1 VETHLNAALD
11 RAISEW
17 TDVIG
22 AEFVITD
29 PGTLRASE
37 TATFETKHHV
47 PAILRPRTREEV
59 QGCLRIAN
67 QNAIPM
73 YVVSTGFNWGYGSR
87 VPVTDQC
94 VVMELRRMNRILDY
108 SEELA
113 YITVEPGVTQRQV
126 LDFLQQ
132 NGSKLW
138 IDATGSTPECSLIG
152 NTMERG
158 FGHTP
163 YGDHFANSCGLE
175 VVLPNGDVVE
185 TGFSRFPNAQAAS
198 VYRWGVGPTIDGLF
212 SQSNL
217 GIVTRMT
224 IWLMPAPEYF
234 QAYFFRCDLA
244 SGLEQLIDTLRPLR
258 LNNTIRSASHI
269 ANDYKVISSLQQ
281 YPWHETHGKTPL
293 TPDVLKGMYKR
304 HNFGAWNGSGGL
316 YGTKRQVAEA
326 RRLIK
331 TALSG
336 RVNKLQFLDDRLL
349 SLAKRF
355 ATPYKLVTN
364 WDLTRAL
371 ELVKPVYGLM
381 QGIPTDK
388 PLQSTY
394 WRKRT
399 PIPEA
404 MDPDRDGCGLLWCAP
419 VAPMIGGHVRSVTK
433 IAYEVLL
440 SHGFEPMISITLI
453 TERSVACVITIAY
466 DRSVA
471 GEDDKAMTC
480 YQELLG
486 RLWSAG
492 YYSYRLGIQSM
503 QEMSGNNG
511 FNRVL
516 QSLKGALDPNGILS
530 PGRYQPRPQSG

>member
-1 VETHLNAALD
+1 MRTHTSASLD

-17 TDVIG
+17 TELIG
-22 AEFVITD
+22 TEYVLTD
-29 PGTLRASE
+29 SPTLRTSE
-37 TATFETKHHV
+37 TATFETKQQI
-47 PAILRPRTREEV
+47 PAILRPQTREEV
-59 QGCLRIAN
+59 QECVRIAN
-67 QNAIPM
+67 RNAVPL

-87 VPVTDQC
+87 VPVADGC
-94 VVMELRRMNRILDY
+94 VLMELRRMDRILDY

-126 LDFLQQ
+126 IDFLRQR
-132 NGSKLW
+132 GSKLW

-185 TGFSRFPNAQAAS
+185 TGFSRFPNARAGS

-234 QAYFFRCDLA
+234 QAYFFRCDPD
-244 SGLEQLIDTLRPLR
+244 SGLEELIDALRPLR

-281 YPWHETHGKTPL
+281 YPWKETRGETPL
-293 TPDVLKGMYKR
+293 TPELLKGMYKR

-316 YGTKRQVAEA
+316 YGTKAQVAEA
-326 RRLIK
+326 RRIIK
-331 TALSG
+331 SALSG

-349 SLAKRF
+349 SFAGRF
-355 ATPYKLVTN
+355 ATPYKMVTS
-364 WDLTRAL
+364 WDITRAL

-394 WRKRT
+394 WRKRG
-399 PIPEA
+399 PIPES

-419 VAPMIGGHVRSVTK
+419 VAPMMGIHVRAVTK

-440 SHGFEPMISITLI
+440 THGFEPMISITLI

-466 DRSVA
+466 DREVA
-471 GEDDKAMTC
+471 GEDDKAMKC
-480 YQELLG
+480 YRELLD

-503 QEMSGNNG
+503 QEMSGNSG

-516 QSLKGALDPNGILS
+516 QTMKGALDPNGILS
-530 PGRYQPRPQSG
+530 PGRYQPRSDVD